1 MSLESGSVDKGPVG
15 CQYSCPS
22 LVPMPLG
29 IEIKRSALSGSG
41 EEIKEDALKQGVIR
55 DEHRE

>member
-1 MSLESGSVDKGPVG
+1 MWKLMSLESGSVDKGSSG

-29 IEIKRSALSGSG
+29 LKGD
-41 EEIKEDALKQGVIR
+41 IKEGECSQTRGDKGTSIDIEVTV
-55 DEHRE
+55 